1 MFSFATRVNY
11 KVNAEEEA
19 RQIKESKNA
28 YKVRYLGTRTF
39 VIFENAFD
47 EKMFDKIDREEKG
60 FTPECRCWA

>member
-39 VIFENAFD
+39 VIFENQFD
-47 EKMFDKIDREEKG
+47 EKMFDKIDKERRG
-60 FTPECRCWA
+60 FAAPCKCWS